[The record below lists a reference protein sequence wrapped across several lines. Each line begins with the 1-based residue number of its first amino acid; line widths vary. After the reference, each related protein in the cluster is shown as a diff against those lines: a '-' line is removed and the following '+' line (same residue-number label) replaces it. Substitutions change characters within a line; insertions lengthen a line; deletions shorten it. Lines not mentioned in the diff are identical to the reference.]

1 MSLNKFWLKFGYTYS
16 MRVTQKEIL
25 ALLSRIHLF
34 NGLDQNQISNLISK
48 TEVLE
53 YEVESFVFEEN
64 TNASNFYIII
74 SGQITIEVEIEKGA
88 KKILILR
95 EDDYFGE
102 DVLSETKIRH
112 TSSKATQPTIVLSIP
127 GNELINLIE
136 ENQVLFQA
144 FKIILANYE
153 NLLKY
158 EASWIKPEEAIRFL
172 SRAHHFYLISK
183 SLTPLFVAV
192 FAFILSVI
200 LYFQTDISVT
210 IIFPIGGL
218 LVLGSVVWIIWN
230 VIDWFNDYFLIT
242 NQRVVYLEKV
252 LLLYESRQETPLG
265 AILSITKQ
273 TGLIGRIFGFGDIAI
288 RTYTGVLY
296 FRNLAYPDHVIRLL
310 TEQWERAKKRL
321 TREDHEE
328 MEALLREKFTHNENE
343 EEKETKEAAFT
354 GQTQVKSGWIL
365 TTLASLF
372 GMRTEVDG
380 VINYRTHWFVLIR
393 KIFLP
398 TLAILVLLI
407 LFLIYG
413 GGNFAFLPQN
423 ILFPVFGLITLGVII
438 WWVYRFVDWR
448 NDLYIITQDQLVDI
462 NRKPMGFED
471 RRSAPIKNIQSVE
484 YKRLGIIGLL
494 FNFGTVF
501 IRIGD
506 TEFTFDYV
514 HNPSQVQKEIFDRYT
529 DLMNVDKDAQTDK
542 ERRRMAD
549 WMEAYHHIM
558 MEQDG
563 EQE

>member
-1 MSLNKFWLKFGYTYS
+1 

-34 NGLDQNQISNLISK
+34 IGLDHNQVSNLLNKI
-48 TEVLE
+48 EVLE
-53 YEVESFVFEEN
+53 YETGSSVYEEN
-64 TNASNFYIII
+64 AKASNFYIII
-74 SGQITIEVEIEKGA
+74 SGQVTVEVETEKGA
-88 KKILILR
+88 KKISILQ

-102 DVLSETKIRH
+102 DVLTETKIRR
-112 TSSKATQPTIVLSIP
+112 TSSKATQHTVVLRIP
-127 GNELINLIE
+127 GNELINFIE
-136 ENQVLFQA
+136 ENQVIFPAFQ
-144 FKIILANYE
+144 IILANYE

-158 EASWIKPEEAIRFL
+158 EASWIKPEEAIHFL
-172 SRAHHFYLISK
+172 SRAHQYYLISK
-183 SLTPLFVAV
+183 SLTPLFMA
-192 FAFILSVI
+192 ASAIILSVI

-210 IIFPIGGL
+210 IFFPLGGL
-218 LVLGSVVWIIWN
+218 MVLGSLGWIIWN
-230 VIDWFNDYFLIT
+230 TIDWFNDYYLIT

-273 TGLIGRIFGFGDIAI
+273 TGLFGRIFGFGDIAI

-296 FRNLAYPDHVIRLL
+296 FRNLSCPDYVIKLL

-328 MEALLREKFTHNENE
+328 MEALLRDKFIHNENE
-343 EEKETKEAAFT
+343 EEKETKEATFT

-365 TTLASLF
+365 TTMASLF

-380 VINYRTHWFVLIR
+380 VITYRTHWFILTG

-398 TLAILVLLI
+398 TLAILILLI
-407 LFLIYG
+407 LFSIYG
-413 GGNFAFLPQN
+413 GGNFTFLPQN
-423 ILFPVFGLITLGVII
+423 IFFLIFGLLTLGVTI

-448 NDLYIITQDQLVDI
+448 NDLYIITLDQLVDV
-462 NRKPMGFED
+462 NRKPLGLED

-484 YKRLGIIGLL
+484 YKRLGIFGLL
-494 FNFGTVF
+494 FNFGTIF

-529 DLMNVDKDAQTDK
+529 DLMNVDKDAQTDR
-542 ERRRMAD
+542 ERRRMAE